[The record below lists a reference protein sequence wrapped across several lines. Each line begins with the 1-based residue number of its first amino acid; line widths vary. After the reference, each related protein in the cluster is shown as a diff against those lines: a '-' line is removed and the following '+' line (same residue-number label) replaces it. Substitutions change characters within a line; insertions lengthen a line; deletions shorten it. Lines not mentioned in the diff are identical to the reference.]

1 MTFKP
6 YQPWYDDKRDYNTNA
21 PSYYDY
27 LANSVNLE
35 KVQTEAINDLLV
47 RDVDFLDSDEIHVD
61 KLTDWHNDDPNHQN
75 KTSFKAHV
83 ITSPKTLTYRLDNVD
98 YQASNALKVLDSGL
112 YTPDFSQ
119 VISQQTAR
127 LNETSTTAKRAE
139 TKADNA
145 QKGVD
150 SINSELPSIKSN
162 ITSLQSGK
170 QNKLTA
176 GYGIKIN
183 NNTIT
188 GSVPT
193 VVPETFD
200 LNTLTE
206 GLIKGTNLKNAPDQ
220 YWWVVEAFTEGNYTI
235 QNATKMVTSGNY
247 VKTYTRYKQG
257 QTWTVW
263 VEQLTNKNELTE
275 AIKNVNKSYN
285 LQNPEI
291 YSQHQFSPTTNASG
305 NWGFYFFNDTNS
317 KIYNVKLAC
326 GKIINATKGTVLAQ
340 QNVSD
345 LVSKGVPADF
355 LNKAKNSYI
364 FRVGYYLGNSLKRV
378 ALKLQTKSDF
388 SIIEIVLDDF
398 DGYVNTESFVTNT
411 DIVSGHEIVPVA
423 VTYNNA
429 VSIEETGE
437 TKPVDDS
444 TNE

>member
-1 MTFKP
+1 MTFKPLKP
-6 YQPWYDDKRDYNTNA
+6 YQPWYDDERDYNTNA

-61 KLTDWHNDDPNHQN
+61 KLTDWHADDPNHQN

-83 ITSPKTLTYRLDNVD
+83 ITSPKTLTYTLDNVD

-145 QKGVD
+145 QKGVN
-150 SINSELPSIKSN
+150 SINSELPSIKAN
-162 ITSLQSGK
+162 ITSLQDGK

-176 GYGIKIN
+176 GYGIKID

-188 GSVPT
+188 GNVPT
-193 VVPETFD
+193 VVTSGYD
-200 LNTLTE
+200 LNNLNE
-206 GLIKGTNLKNAPDQ
+206 GLIKGTNLTNAPDE
-220 YWWVVEAFTEGNYTI
+220 YWWIIEAFTEGNYTI

-257 QTWTVW
+257 NNWTQW

-275 AIKNVNKSYN
+275 AIKTVNKSYN
-285 LQNPEI
+285 LQNPDI
-291 YSQHQFSPTTNASG
+291 YKYHKFSNVATTTTG
-305 NWGFYFFNDTNS
+305 DWGFEFFNDTNA
-317 KIYNVKLAC
+317 KIYNVKIKVGTIKEANT
-326 GKIINATKGTVLAQ
+326 GTIIAQ
-340 QNVSD
+340 QNVST
-345 LVSKGVPADF
+345 LLSAGVPQDF
-355 LNKAKNSYI
+355 ITKATNGYV
-364 FRVGYYLGNSLKRV
+364 FRAGYYLGDTLNRIAFELK
-378 ALKLQTKSDF
+378 
-388 SIIEIVLDDF
+388 
-398 DGYVNTESFVTNT
+398 TESDKLNLSVKYYDGSTTIQNQL
-411 DIVSGHEIVPVA
+411 VVQGHECAPIAVP
-423 VTYNNA
+423 YNSA
-429 VSIEETGE
+429 VSVEENRQE
-437 TKPVDDS
+437 KPVVDS